1 MPLSSDM
8 LRERK
13 MSRVC
18 LLLALL
24 AIGVLG
30 SQIGF
35 SSEKKMKVES
45 PSLAQ
50 QKVED
55 QNEKT
60 KNEKVKTGIYRDLKW
75 YRNVKRS
82 ALELLYADYAKNV
95 GVLYKYEPAAFINVV
110 PWREFLMEIKSGHL
124 VFANLKK
131 SEYEISPDSINMV
144 HHMIDYEQLPQS
156 DNTTVLFLLSTYPV
170 IFDKM
175 NMGKVVSWHTGVPVD
190 ELVPDQPKPGDRSW
204 N

>member
-1 MPLSSDM
+1 
-8 LRERK
+8 
-13 MSRVC
+13 MSRIC

-35 SSEKKMKVES
+35 SSEMKTKVES

-75 YRNVKRS
+75 YRHVKRS
-82 ALELLYADYAKNV
+82 ALEFLYADYAKDV
-95 GVLYKYEPAAFINVV
+95 AVLYKYEPTTFINVV
-110 PWREFLMEIKSGHL
+110 PWRDFLMEIESGHL

-131 SEYEISPDSINMV
+131 GEYEISRDSIKMV
-144 HHMIDYEQLPQS
+144 DSMINYEQLSQPH
-156 DNTTVLFLLSTYPV
+156 NTEVLFLLSTDPV

-175 NMGKVVSWHTGVPVD
+175 NMGKVVSWHAGVPVD
-190 ELVPDQPKPGDRSW
+190 VLVPDQPKPGGRSW

>member
-1 MPLSSDM
+1 
-8 LRERK
+8 
-13 MSRVC
+13 MSRIC

-35 SSEKKMKVES
+35 SSEMKTKVES

-50 QKVED
+50 QTVED
-55 QNEKT
+55 LNEKT

-75 YRNVKRS
+75 YRLVKHS
-82 ALELLYADYAKNV
+82 ALEFLYADYAKNV
-95 GVLYKYEPAAFINVV
+95 AVLYKYEPATFINVV
-110 PWREFLMEIKSGHL
+110 PWRDFLMEIESGHL

-131 SEYEISPDSINMV
+131 GEYEISRDSIKMV
-144 HHMIDYEQLPQS
+144 DSMINYVQLSQPY
-156 DNTTVLFLLSTYPV
+156 NTEVLFLLSTAPV

-175 NMGKVVSWHTGVPVD
+175 NIGKVVSWHAGVPVD
-190 ELVPDQPKPGDRSW
+190 VLVPDQPKPGGRSW

>member
-1 MPLSSDM
+1 
-8 LRERK
+8 
-13 MSRVC
+13 MSRFC

-35 SSEKKMKVES
+35 SSEIKTKVES

-75 YRNVKRS
+75 YRHVKRS
-82 ALELLYADYAKNV
+82 ALDFLYADYAKNV
-95 GVLYKYEPAAFINVV
+95 AVLYKYEPATFIKFV
-110 PWREFLMEIKSGHL
+110 PWGDFLIEIKSGHL
-124 VFANLKK
+124 AFADLKK
-131 SEYEISPDSINMV
+131 GEYEISRDSIKMV
-144 HHMIDYEQLPQS
+144 DRMTNYEQLSQS
-156 DNTTVLFLLSTYPV
+156 FNTKELLLLSTYPV
-170 IFDKM
+170 IFNKM
-175 NMGKVVSWHTGVPVD
+175 NTGKVVSWHTGVPVD
-190 ELVPDQPKPGDRSW
+190 DLVPDQPKPGGRSW
-204 N
+204 R